1 MGERGRGGG
10 GDGGIGIGR
19 CRDGETG
26 RWVNVEMER
35 WETGRW
41 RDGRWGDGEIVRSVE
56 MGNDDIN
63 ISEIEFLIKIEKKGE
78 SPLYFT
84 VRPIILRNR
93 IKTVC
98 L

>member
-1 MGERGRGGG
+1 MG
-10 GDGGIGIGR
+10 D
-19 CRDGETG
+19 RD
-26 RWVNVEMER
+26 REMQ
-35 WETGRW
+35 RW
-41 RDGRWGDGEIVRSVE
+41 RDGEMGKCGDGEDGETERRRDGEMGDGEIVRGVE

>member
-1 MGERGRGGG
+1 MQRW
-10 GDGGIGIGR
+10 
-19 CRDGETG
+19 RDGEMDKCG
-26 RWVNVEMER
+26 DGEDGEME
-35 WETGRW
+35 RW

>member
-1 MGERGRGGG
+1 MQRW
-10 GDGGIGIGR
+10 
-19 CRDGETG
+19 RDGEMDKCG
-26 RWVNVEMER
+26 DGEDG
-35 WETGRW
+35 ETERW

-78 SPLYFT
+78 SPLYFM